1 MGKEE
6 IKDTQ
11 VQQDEQIEDKKQG
24 ISQPSDGKKN
34 TDNKKADKDKE
45 IMIPKSRFDEV
56 NNAYKE
62 LKAKLAEL
70 EEAHKKKEQEEA
82 EKRGEFE
89 SLYNQTKADL
99 EKVTQNYKTTQKRVE
114 VLEGVINELLE
125 AKLENIDEKYHDL
138 IPENLTPEQKLAW
151 VVKAEKKGLFGNT
164 NAETPLGEPTNPK
177 AKEEVNVNKMN
188 PLQLLLAG
196 YSKRK

>member
-1 MGKEE
+1 MEKEG

-11 VQQDEQIEDKKQG
+11 VQQNEQIEDKKQG

-99 EKVTQNYKTTQKRVE
+99 EKVTQNYKSTQKRVE

-164 NAETPLGEPTNPK
+164 NAEIPLGEPTNPK
-177 AKEEVNVNKMN
+177 AKEEVNVDKMN

>member
-1 MGKEE
+1 MEKEG
-6 IKDTQ
+6 INDTQ
-11 VQQDEQIEDKKQG
+11 VQQNEQIEDKKQG

-34 TDNKKADKDKE
+34 TDNKKADKNKE

-164 NAETPLGEPTNPK
+164 NAEIPLGEPTNPK
-177 AKEEVNVNKMN
+177 AKEEVNVDKMN

>member
-1 MGKEE
+1 MEKEE

-11 VQQDEQIEDKKQG
+11 VQQSEQIEDKKQG

-99 EKVTQNYKTTQKRVE
+99 EKVTQNYKSTQKRVE

-164 NAETPLGEPTNPK
+164 NAEIPLGEPTNPK

>member
-1 MGKEE
+1 MEKEG

-11 VQQDEQIEDKKQG
+11 VQQSEQIEDKKQG

-177 AKEEVNVNKMN
+177 AKEEVNVDKMN

>member
-1 MGKEE
+1 MEKEE

-11 VQQDEQIEDKKQG
+11 VQQDEQIEDEKQG

>member
-1 MGKEE
+1 MEKEG

-11 VQQDEQIEDKKQG
+11 VQQNEQIEDKKQG

-164 NAETPLGEPTNPK
+164 NAEIPLGEPTNPK
-177 AKEEVNVNKMN
+177 AKEEVNVDKMN

>member
-99 EKVTQNYKTTQKRVE
+99 EKVTQNYKSTQKRVE

>member
-11 VQQDEQIEDKKQG
+11 VQQSEQIEDKKQG

>member
-1 MGKEE
+1 MEKEG
-6 IKDTQ
+6 INDTQ
-11 VQQDEQIEDKKQG
+11 VQQNEQIEDKKQG

-164 NAETPLGEPTNPK
+164 NAEIPLGEPTNPK

>member
-1 MGKEE
+1 MEKEG
-6 IKDTQ
+6 INDTQ
-11 VQQDEQIEDKKQG
+11 VQQNEQIEDKKQG

-34 TDNKKADKDKE
+34 TDNKKADKNKD

-164 NAETPLGEPTNPK
+164 NAEIPLGEPTNPK
-177 AKEEVNVNKMN
+177 AKEEVNVDKMN

>member
-1 MGKEE
+1 MEKEG

-34 TDNKKADKDKE
+34 TDNKKADKNKE

-70 EEAHKKKEQEEA
+70 EETHKKKEQEEA

-164 NAETPLGEPTNPK
+164 NAEIPLGEPTNPK
-177 AKEEVNVNKMN
+177 AKEEVNVDKMN

>member
-1 MGKEE
+1 MEKEG

-34 TDNKKADKDKE
+34 TDNKKADKNKE

-70 EEAHKKKEQEEA
+70 EETHKKKEQEEA

-164 NAETPLGEPTNPK
+164 NAEIPLGEPTNPK
-177 AKEEVNVNKMN
+177 AKEEVNVDKMN
-188 PLQLLLAG
+188 PLQLLLTG

>member
-1 MGKEE
+1 MEKEG

-34 TDNKKADKDKE
+34 TDNKKADKNKE

-70 EEAHKKKEQEEA
+70 EETHKKKEQEEA

-164 NAETPLGEPTNPK
+164 NAEIPLGEPTNPK

>member
-1 MGKEE
+1 MEKEE

-11 VQQDEQIEDKKQG
+11 VQQSEQIEDKKQG

>member
-1 MGKEE
+1 MEKEG
-6 IKDTQ
+6 INDTQ
-11 VQQDEQIEDKKQG
+11 VQQNEQIEDKKQG

-34 TDNKKADKDKE
+34 TDNKKADKNKE

>member
-1 MGKEE
+1 MEKEG

-11 VQQDEQIEDKKQG
+11 VQQSEQIEDKKQG

>member
-1 MGKEE
+1 MEKEG

-11 VQQDEQIEDKKQG
+11 VQQNEQIEDKKQG

-164 NAETPLGEPTNPK
+164 NAEIPLGEPTNPK

>member
-1 MGKEE
+1 MEKEG

-11 VQQDEQIEDKKQG
+11 VQQNEQIEDKKQG

-70 EEAHKKKEQEEA
+70 EETQKKKEQEEA

-164 NAETPLGEPTNPK
+164 NAEIPLGEPTNPK
-177 AKEEVNVNKMN
+177 AKEEVNVDKMN
-188 PLQLLLAG
+188 PLQLLLTG

>member
-1 MGKEE
+1 MEKEG

-11 VQQDEQIEDKKQG
+11 VQQNEQIEDKKQG

-34 TDNKKADKDKE
+34 TDNKKADKNKE

-164 NAETPLGEPTNPK
+164 NAEIPLGEPTNPK
-177 AKEEVNVNKMN
+177 AKEEVNVDKMN

>member
-1 MGKEE
+1 MEKEE

-11 VQQDEQIEDKKQG
+11 VQQSEQIEDKKQG

-99 EKVTQNYKTTQKRVE
+99 EKVTQNYKSTQKRVE